1 MNYALLPKIELHL
14 HLDCSLSY
22 SVVHTLDP
30 SVSLAQYQQEFVA
43 PSVCTDLRDYLT
55 RAVKGFSL
63 MQTPRQLRLVT
74 LDLLAQ
80 LDADG
85 VVYAEIRFAPLL
97 HTQQGLAARQVVE
110 AVQEALQEGATM
122 YKVIP
127 RLILCTLRHFTEE
140 QSLETAQLTQFFFG
154 KGWVVGFDM
163 AGDEAGYSVQKHKK
177 AFALIK
183 DQGIPFTVHAGEAA
197 GPDSMWEVL
206 NELGPTRIG
215 HGVRSI
221 EDPKLV
227 HYLIEKKIHLEVCPT
242 SNLQTNIFSS
252 IGQHSLAALQRQ
264 GVSLSIS
271 TDARM
276 ITPVTLSSEYG
287 QLSTAFGWSTAE
299 FLACNIE
306 ALHYAFIDDDRKIS
320 LKQMLLTAYQ

>member
-22 SVVHTLDP
+22 TVVKTLDP
-30 SVSLAQYQQEFVA
+30 TVTPDQYQKEFVA

-63 MQTPRQLRLVT
+63 MQTSEQLRLVT

-80 LDADG
+80 LDADN

-97 HTQQGLAARQVVE
+97 HTQQGLSSVQVVE
-110 AVQEALQEGATM
+110 AVQGALQEGAVI

-140 QSLETAQLTQFFFG
+140 QSLETANLTKAFFG
-154 KGWVVGFDM
+154 KGWVAGFDM
-163 AGDEAGYSVQKHKK
+163 AGDEAAYSVEAHKK
-177 AFALIK
+177 AFTLIK
-183 DQGIPFTVHAGEAA
+183 DHGIPFTVHAGEAA
-197 GPDSMWEVL
+197 GPASMWEVL
-206 NELGPTRIG
+206 NELGPKRIG

-227 HYLIEKKIHLEVCPT
+227 NYLIEKKIHLEVCPT
-242 SNLQTNIFSS
+242 SNLQTNIFRSM
-252 IGQHSLAALQRQ
+252 QEHSLNLLQRQ
-264 GVSLSIS
+264 GVSISIS
-271 TDARM
+271 SDARM
-276 ITPVTLSSEYG
+276 ITPVTLSSEYD
-287 QLSTAFGWSTAE
+287 QLSAAFGWGGAE
-299 FLACNIE
+299 LLACNLQ
-306 ALHYAFIDDDRKIS
+306 ALQYAFIDEDLKTS
-320 LKQMLLTAYQ
+320 LKQQLLSAY

>member
-1 MNYALLPKIELHL
+1 MNFATLPKIELHL

-22 SVVHTLDP
+22 NVVQTLD
-30 SVSLAQYQQEFVA
+30 ATITETQYQQEFVA
-43 PSVCTDLRDYLT
+43 PAVCVDLRDYLT

-63 MQTPRQLRLVT
+63 MQTPAQLRLVT

-80 LDADG
+80 LEADH
-85 VVYAEIRFAPLL
+85 VIYAEIRFAPLL
-97 HTQQGLAARQVVE
+97 HTQQGLTPNAVVE
-110 AVQEALQEGATM
+110 SVQSALQEGASR

-140 QSLETAQLTQFFFG
+140 QSLETARVTSQFIG

-163 AGDEAGYSVQKHKK
+163 AGDEAGYGVVAHKK

-183 DQGIPFTVHAGEAA
+183 EQAIPFTVHAGEAA
-197 GPDSMWEVL
+197 GPSSMWEVIR
-206 NELGPTRIG
+206 ELGPRRMG

-221 EDPKLV
+221 EDPALLR
-227 HYLIEKKIHLEVCPT
+227 YLIDNKIHLEVCPT

-252 IGQHSLAALQRQ
+252 MQHHSLGALYQQ

-276 ITPVTLSSEYG
+276 ITPVTLSSEYR
-287 QLSTAFGWSTAE
+287 QLNAAFGWGLSELLHAN
-299 FLACNIE
+299 LQ
-306 ALHYAFIDDDRKIS
+306 ALQYAFIGDELKSS
-320 LKQMLLTAYQ
+320 LRQQLLQAY

>member
-1 MNYALLPKIELHL
+1 MNYAQLPKIELHL

-22 SVVHTLDP
+22 SVVHAIDNTITEQ
-30 SVSLAQYQQEFVA
+30 QYRQEFVA
-43 PSVCTDLRDYLT
+43 PPVCADLRDYLT

-63 MQTPRQLRLVT
+63 MQTPAQLRLVT

-85 VVYAEIRFAPLL
+85 VIYAEIRFAPLL
-97 HTQQGLAARQVVE
+97 HTQQGLSATQVVE
-110 AVQEALQEGATM
+110 AVQSALQEGAGR
-122 YKVIP
+122 YKVIA

-140 QSLETAQLTQFFFG
+140 QSLETSAVTCQFFG

-163 AGDEAGYSVQKHKK
+163 AGDEAGYGVLAHKK

-183 DQGIPFTVHAGEAA
+183 ENRIPFTVHAGEAA
-197 GPDSMWEVL
+197 GPTSMWEVIR
-206 NELGPTRIG
+206 ELGPRRIG

-221 EDPKLV
+221 EDPSLV
-227 HYLIEKKIHLEVCPT
+227 SYLVKEQIHLEVCPS

-252 IGQHSLAALQRQ
+252 LKAHSLGALRQQ

-276 ITPVTLSSEYG
+276 ITPVTLSSEY
-287 QLSTAFGWSTAE
+287 QRVAEAFGWGRSE
-299 FLACNIE
+299 FLDCNLQ
-306 ALHYAFIDDDRKIS
+306 ALQVAFVEEERRAILR
-320 LKQMLLTAYQ
+320 QQLLMAY